1 VLDYSLPPAY
11 AGGGGSNQGG
21 AAGGGLLALPNTT
34 QGLLAGGGGS
44 SSALPPTM
52 PFSGGSSGHLT
63 DATAGA
69 GGGGGSGGGGGGY
82 GGFSLFAASAPLPGS
97 ATAGSSSA
105 STPLP
110 DLNLNLNS
118 NASMGGRLSSMGSGG
133 SGFSA
138 AAAAAAPGAG
148 GALERLP
155 SYLSQLGGSSAGG
168 GSAHSGSMGLGGT
181 TLPLLS
187 STQPLVSMFG
197 ASPHVW
203 APPSAVTSSA
213 PGGVTSGTRPVTAGV
228 SSLWGVP
235 SDSSSPLGPHAGAH
249 VGHRHASPAASV
261 GQPLQVNPLDSFD
274 QDVAAAALSQGVAE
288 QVLGTSP
295 SLVVKAEADML
306 QLAHKMMS
314 QVMD

>member
-1 VLDYSLPPAY
+1 
-11 AGGGGSNQGG
+11 
-21 AAGGGLLALPNTT
+21 
-34 QGLLAGGGGS
+34 
-44 SSALPPTM
+44 
-52 PFSGGSSGHLT
+52 
-63 DATAGA
+63 
-69 GGGGGSGGGGGGY
+69 
-82 GGFSLFAASAPLPGS
+82 
-97 ATAGSSSA
+97 
-105 STPLP
+105 
-110 DLNLNLNS
+110 
-118 NASMGGRLSSMGSGG
+118 
-133 SGFSA
+133 
-138 AAAAAAPGAG
+138 
-148 GALERLP
+148 
-155 SYLSQLGGSSAGG
+155 
-168 GSAHSGSMGLGGT
+168 MGLGGT

-203 APPSAVTSSA
+203 APPSAVTSAA
-213 PGGVTSGTRPVTAGV
+213 PGGVTSGVTRPVTAGVAGV

-261 GQPLQVNPLDSFD
+261 GQTLQVNPLDSFD